1 MNKLRGILIST
12 AILSGVLLTTEGVS
26 AKDNHLFVIQTF
38 AQKPISEKDFNES
51 DVNSE
56 KESALK
62 KIQEMN
68 LKDRVS
74 EFNERIESG
83 YTRAEISKILDEAK
97 SVSDSNNKS
106 DDEAKQKEEEKK
118 RKEKEQAEKAEKEK
132 TKQTSAESTTPSS
145 PGKDYASLAAS
156 RAGNEGLQP
165 QTAKFK
171 EEIIDVFGIT
181 NIGGYR
187 PGDPED
193 HGTGHAIDVMVPA
206 GSELGDRVAQYAI
219 NNANRAG
226 IKYIIWKQRFWAP
239 FYSIYGPAYSWNIM
253 GDRGG
258 DTANH
263 YDHVHISFN

>member
-1 MNKLRGILIST
+1 M
-12 AILSGVLLTTEGVS
+12 
-26 AKDNHLFVIQTF
+26 
-38 AQKPISEKDFNES
+38 
-51 DVNSE
+51 
-56 KESALK
+56 
-62 KIQEMN
+62 
-68 LKDRVS
+68 
-74 EFNERIESG
+74 
-83 YTRAEISKILDEAK
+83 
-97 SVSDSNNKS
+97 
-106 DDEAKQKEEEKK
+106 
-118 RKEKEQAEKAEKEK
+118 
-132 TKQTSAESTTPSS
+132 
-145 PGKDYASLAAS
+145 AAS

-219 NNANRAG
+219 NNASRAG

>member
-12 AILSGVLLTTEGVS
+12 AILSGVLLATEGVS

-51 DVNSE
+51 DINSE

-68 LKDRVS
+68 LKDRAS

-106 DDEAKQKEEEKK
+106 DDEVKQKEEEEK
-118 RKEKEQAEKAEKEK
+118 RNKERAV
-132 TKQTSAESTTPSS
+132 ESDTPSS